1 MIYYYTLYTFLL
13 KIITL
18 AHTSNANEDYSIASH
33 EDEECTST
41 NNSEDFKRGG
51 DILGLGNIKP
61 PTLTQL
67 KQLKGCSTLQ
77 TPRPLYTSQDWQRLQ
92 TIYKSLGG
100 GTVDYSGT
108 VDYPESE
115 VPHDFIPPFK
125 SGYTIDNKGRGIFA
139 TRYIRKGEMTYGGK
153 KNYAFFSSGEEYRR
167 FLNELTDAEAC
178 DIMMWSWPQWNMGR
192 DGSTMI
198 VVLLDDNSLQNHA
211 DGIDDHEESSDD
223 HDEKIIDMISM
234 ANKKKAKNGRQVAN
248 TGCPPHQ
255 ECGMFDEYA
264 LADIQKGEELVC
276 DYDRFFDQKL
286 WTEFGL

>member
-1 MIYYYTLYTFLL
+1 MV
-13 KIITL
+13 
-18 AHTSNANEDYSIASH
+18 HTSNANEDYSIASH
-33 EDEECTST
+33 EDEVG
-41 NNSEDFKRGG
+41 NN
-51 DILGLGNIKP
+51 KP

-77 TPRPLYTSQDWQRLQ
+77 TPRPLYTPQDWQRLQ

-115 VPHDFIPPFK
+115 APHDFIPPFK
-125 SGYTIDNKGRGIFA
+125 SGYTSDNKGRGIFA

-167 FLNELTDAEAC
+167 FLNELTDEEAC
-178 DIMMWSWPQWNMGR
+178 DIMMWSWPQRDMGR

-211 DGIDDHEESSDD
+211 DGIDEEISSDD
-223 HDEKIIDMISM
+223 YDERIIDMISM
-234 ANKKKAKNGRQVAN
+234 ANKKKTKDGRQVAN
-248 TGCPPHQ
+248 TGCPNKI